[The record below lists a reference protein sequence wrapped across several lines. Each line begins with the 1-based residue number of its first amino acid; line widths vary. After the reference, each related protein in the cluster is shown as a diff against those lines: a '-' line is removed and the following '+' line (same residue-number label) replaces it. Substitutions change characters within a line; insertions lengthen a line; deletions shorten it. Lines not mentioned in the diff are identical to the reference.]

1 MAMRDYILGEVTA
14 DYSEAVI
21 SRREALRRL
30 GLLGLSAAAAGSL
43 LAACGGGDGG
53 EEGEKAGAPKIAPA
67 PTTRPAPTAVEDI
80 AFAGPRGEV
89 LGVFAAPSKPK
100 GAVLVI
106 HEIFGV
112 TDHIRSIPLRFAADG
127 YTALAIDLLSE
138 EGGTTVVGGDAIGV
152 LAAASEERLVT
163 DMQAGLDELE
173 RREPGAKIG
182 AIGFCFGGG
191 MAWQLLDAGE
201 RRLAAAAPFYGT
213 PPDNADFSG
222 SEAAVLAV
230 YGELDTRV
238 NGTRDAAVAA
248 LQAAGLTHEVRTFAG
263 ADHGF
268 FNDTSARYNEVAA
281 TESYAAVLSWFGEH
295 LT

>member
-43 LAACGGGDGG
+43 LAACGGGDDGG
-53 EEGEKAGAPKIAPA
+53 EEGERAGAPKIAPA

-201 RRLAAAAPFYGT
+201 RRACSCGAL
-213 PPDNADFSG
+213 
-222 SEAAVLAV
+222 L
-230 YGELDTRV
+230 
-238 NGTRDAAVAA
+238 RDASRQRRLLRIRSRSAR
-248 LQAAGLTHEVRTFAG
+248 GLRRARHPGERHPGCRCRGAPGSG
-263 ADHGF
+263 ADPRGA
-268 FNDTSARYNEVAA
+268 DVR
-281 TESYAAVLSWFGEH
+281 GR
-295 LT
+295 